1 MKKIKNNKSL
11 KELYLNKT
19 EIGNNDINNI
29 MKIISNTSINY
40 LYLNK
45 NKIISFNDFLKII
58 YRTKLIKHV
67 KDKDDIITEKP
78 FLINL
83 DMSHNDMISRNKN
96 DIILFK
102 KLINETTLKC
112 LDISHILYGVDPTKN
127 KIIAGN
133 KYINAINDLK
143 NDLEKDKNE
152 YIEIIKDIQL
162 SKIDINE
169 YKDLEDEK
177 KFIDLNDEISD
188 ISKMKDQNIIFT

>member
-58 YRTKLIKHV
+58 YKTKLIKHV

-112 LDISHILYGVDPTKN
+112 LDISRILYGVDPTKN

-152 YIEIIKDIQL
+152 Y
-162 SKIDINE
+162 
-169 YKDLEDEK
+169 
-177 KFIDLNDEISD
+177 
-188 ISKMKDQNIIFT
+188 